1 VLAEIG
7 HSQNQKHVTKQMA
20 AQERLFVS
28 QVLLLHQRQ
37 GQEIIIMRSRFVIS
51 AIMMASFAL
60 PGTFSYAQTSRDGT
74 VGGPAARQ
82 DAGDPLIRKPTSEEA
97 AKNSATGV
105 TTGESTRNISG
116 NSGPR
121 PKEPA
126 AGGPASS
133 QQSPG
138 SNGG

>member
-1 VLAEIG
+1 V
-7 HSQNQKHVTKQMA
+7 
-20 AQERLFVS
+20 
-28 QVLLLHQRQ
+28 
-37 GQEIIIMRSRFVIS
+37 
-51 AIMMASFAL
+51 L
-60 PGTFSYAQTSRDGT
+60 PGTFSYAQTGRDGT

-82 DAGDPLIRKPTSEEA
+82 ETGDPLIRKPTSGEA
-97 AKNSATGV
+97 VKNNSMGV
-105 TTGESTRNISG
+105 TTGESSRNVGG
-116 NSGPR
+116 NPGPQ

>member
-1 VLAEIG
+1 
-7 HSQNQKHVTKQMA
+7 
-20 AQERLFVS
+20 
-28 QVLLLHQRQ
+28 
-37 GQEIIIMRSRFVIS
+37 MRSRFVLL
-51 AIMMASFAL
+51 ALVMASFVL

-82 DAGDPLIRKPTSEEA
+82 DTGDPLIRKPTSGEA
-97 AKNSATGV
+97 AKNNSTGA

-116 NSGPR
+116 NPGPR

-126 AGGPASS
+126 VGGPASS

>member
-1 VLAEIG
+1 
-7 HSQNQKHVTKQMA
+7 
-20 AQERLFVS
+20 
-28 QVLLLHQRQ
+28 
-37 GQEIIIMRSRFVIS
+37 MRSRFVLS
-51 AIMMASFAL
+51 ALVMASFVL
-60 PGTFSYAQTSRDGT
+60 PGTFSYSYAQTSRDGT

-82 DAGDPLIRKPTSEEA
+82 DTGDPLIRKPTSGEA
-97 AKNSATGV
+97 AKNNSTGA

-116 NSGPR
+116 NPGPR

-126 AGGPASS
+126 VGGPASS